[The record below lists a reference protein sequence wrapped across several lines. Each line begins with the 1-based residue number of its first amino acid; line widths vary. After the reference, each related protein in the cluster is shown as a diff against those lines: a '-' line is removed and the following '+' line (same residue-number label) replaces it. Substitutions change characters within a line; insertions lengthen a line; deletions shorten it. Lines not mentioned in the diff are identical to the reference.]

1 MCSTGITVCCSKH
14 VDHCTVLQ
22 VEGQTESFLQHMRL
36 GVGAAAKDPEALL
49 MFSGGQTRAPA
60 GPRSEAASYWGVTDA
75 ALWFGKPE
83 VRKRT
88 VLEVR
93 STADRTMELLLVL
106 PPLPS
111 HSSLSVQHS
120 HRRSC
125 APSRLQTILHVW
137 RKSRL

>member
-1 MCSTGITVCCSKH
+1 MVW
-14 VDHCTVLQ
+14 Q

-36 GVGAAAKDPEALL
+36 GVGAAAKDPASLL

-75 ALWFGKPE
+75 AGWFGEPA

-93 STADRTMELLLVL
+93 A
-106 PPLPS
+106 
-111 HSSLSVQHS
+111 QH
-120 HRRSC
+120 
-125 APSRLQTILHVW
+125 LTQ
-137 RKSRL
+137 